1 MPSMRAALVG
11 GPGEIGAGA
20 RERPEPGAGEVRVR
34 VEACGV
40 CGSDLHLFHG
50 RMMAE
55 GHTPGHE
62 IAGRVDAVSDGVDG
76 LAPGLHVCVEPL
88 HTCGSCRSCREGRDS
103 TCRQCQVF
111 GVHRPGGFA
120 EYVVV
125 PARRLFELP
134 DDLPP
139 VLSALAEPMA
149 VSVHGV
155 HRGAFERGQRVLV
168 LGAGN
173 VGLVSLVAAR
183 AMGAGEV
190 LISARHAH
198 QAELARELGA
208 DRVLDEK
215 EATPEALGA
224 LGLERDIDLVIETVG
239 GTANTLRAA
248 CHAIRPGG
256 VVSVV
261 GLFLQDPGLEPLPL
275 FLKEGTLAW
284 SNCYHRGPGAPDFD
298 EAVRI
303 LDAERDA
310 LARLLTHSV
319 PLTEIDRAFR
329 LASDKKA
336 GVIKVSVIP

>member
-1 MPSMRAALVG
+1 MRAALIG
-11 GPGEIGAGA
+11 QPGQIGAGT
-20 RERPEPGAGEVRVR
+20 RERPEPGTGEVRVR
-34 VEACGV
+34 VEACGI

-50 RMMAE
+50 HMMAE

-62 IAGRVDAVSDGVDG
+62 IAGRVEALGDGVEG
-76 LAPGLHVCVEPL
+76 LSAGLHVRVEPL
-88 HTCGSCRSCREGRDS
+88 HTCGLCRSCNEGRDS
-103 TCRQCQVF
+103 TCRQCRVF
-111 GVHRPGGFA
+111 GVHLPGGFA

-125 PARRLFELP
+125 PARRVFPLP
-134 DDLPP
+134 EDLAPG
-139 VLSALAEPMA
+139 VSALAEPMA
-149 VSVHGV
+149 VAVHGIR
-155 HRGAFERGQRVLV
+155 RGAFVHGQRVLV

-173 VGLVSLVAAR
+173 VGLATLVAAR

-190 LISARHAH
+190 LISARHPH

-208 DRVLDEK
+208 DRVLDER

-224 LGLERDIDLVIETVG
+224 LSLEHDIDLVVETVG

-261 GLFLQDPGLEPLPL
+261 GLFLQDPGVEPLAL

-303 LDAERDA
+303 LDAERDM
-310 LARLLTHSV
+310 LERLLTHTV
-319 PLTEIDRAFR
+319 PLTEIDRAFS
-329 LASDKKA
+329 LASDKKS
-336 GVIKVSVIP
+336 GVIKVTVIP

>member
-1 MPSMRAALVG
+1 MRAALVG
-11 GPGEIGAGA
+11 GPGRIGAGT

-34 VEACGV
+34 VEACGI

-62 IAGRVDAVSDGVDG
+62 IAGRVDALGEGVQG
-76 LAPGLHVCVEPL
+76 LTAGLHVCVEPL
-88 HTCGSCRSCREGRDS
+88 HTCGICRSCREGRDS
-103 TCRQCQVF
+103 TCRQCRIF
-111 GVHRPGGFA
+111 GVHLPGGFA

-125 PARRLFELP
+125 PARRIFALP
-134 DDLPP
+134 EDLPP
-139 VLSALAEPMA
+139 QVSALAEPMA
-149 VSVHGV
+149 VAIHGI

-173 VGLVSLVAAR
+173 VGLVTLVAAR
-183 AMGAGEV
+183 AMGAGDV
-190 LISARHAH
+190 LISARHPH
-198 QAELARELGA
+198 QAELARALGA
-208 DRVLDEK
+208 DRVLDER
-215 EATPEALGA
+215 EATPEALAA
-224 LGLERDIDLVIETVG
+224 LSLETDVDLVVETVG
-239 GTANTLRAA
+239 GGADTLRAA

-261 GLFLQDPGLEPLPL
+261 GFFMRDPGIEPLAL

-284 SNCYHRGPGAPDFD
+284 SNCYHRGPGAPDFE

-310 LARLLTHSV
+310 LGRLLTHTV
-319 PLTEIDRAFR
+319 PLAEIERAFR
-329 LASDKKA
+329 LASDKRA
-336 GVIKVSVIP
+336 GVVKVSVAP

>member
-11 GPGEIGAGA
+11 GPGRIGAGT

-34 VEACGV
+34 IEACGI

-50 RMMAE
+50 GMMAE

-62 IAGRVDAVSDGVDG
+62 IAGRVDALGDGVEG

-88 HTCGSCRSCREGRDS
+88 HTCGLCRSCREGRDS
-103 TCRQCQVF
+103 TCRQCRIF
-111 GVHRPGGFA
+111 GVHLPGGFA

-125 PARRLFELP
+125 PARRIFALP
-134 DDLPP
+134 EDLAHE
-139 VLSALAEPMA
+139 VSALAEPMA
-149 VSVHGV
+149 VGVHGV
-155 HRGAFERGQRVLV
+155 RRGAFEPGQRVLV

-173 VGLVSLVAAR
+173 VGLVTLVAAR

-198 QAELARELGA
+198 QAELARALGA
-208 DRVLDEK
+208 HRVLDER

-224 LGLERDIDLVIETVG
+224 LGLEADIDLVVETVG

-261 GLFLQDPGLEPLPL
+261 GLFFQDPGLEPLAL

-284 SNCYHRGPGAPDFD
+284 SNCYHRGPDTADFD
-298 EAVRI
+298 AAVRI
-303 LDAERDA
+303 LGDEREA
-310 LARLLTHSV
+310 LGALLTHTL
-319 PLTEIDRAFR
+319 PLDEIERAFS

-336 GVIKVSVIP
+336 GVVKVAVVP